1 MSLSILATKTLP
13 FCPACGHRVV
23 TQNLSKAVTKLGLK
37 PLDVVVVS
45 DIGCCSL
52 VDSLL
57 SCHTVHGLHGRAVAL
72 AMGVRVGLGSEK
84 KVIAVQGDGGA
95 TIGLQHLLEAA
106 RRNLDIT
113 LIVQNNL
120 VYGMTGGQL
129 SGLSPRGFKD
139 NPASVEEGVQP
150 YDICELAHSAGAAV
164 AARAFVGSDTPEL
177 WEEVL
182 STKGFSLIEVVE
194 VCPAHGI
201 KKLKELKDVVEYP
214 ETVLRNECPAKVVEP
229 RATDS
234 LFDALEPVTPRF
246 EANITEPV
254 GVIIAGSAGEG
265 VQSAGGFLATAG
277 MMAGLHTTRKGE
289 YPISVGSGFSVAE
302 VILSPK
308 PIPYTRIEEP
318 HTVIAVSEHGLNHV
332 SARIGDGS
340 ALLVDETLGEAV
352 APRNA
357 TLAPF
362 RKRAGA
368 KGAALA
374 AVAHWMRTTGLL
386 PVDTLIESIR
396 GHRHEEALRKAID
409 SVSDGDQPGSQP
421 GS

>member
-23 TQNLSKAVTKLGLK
+23 TQNLSKAVAKLGLE

-72 AMGVRVGLGSEK
+72 AMGVRFGLGKDK

-106 RRNLDIT
+106 RRNVDIT

-120 VYGMTGGQL
+120 VYGMTGGQI

-139 NPASVEEGVQP
+139 NPASDEEGVQP
-150 YDICELAHSAGAAV
+150 YDICELAHSAGAAF

-177 WEEVL
+177 WKEAL
-182 STKGFSLIEVVE
+182 GTKGFCLIEIVE
-194 VCPAHGI
+194 VCTAHGI
-201 KKLKELKDVVEYP
+201 KKLKELKDAVEYP
-214 ETVLRNECPAKVVEP
+214 ETVLRSDRPANAVEP

-246 EANITEPV
+246 ESNIDTPV

-265 VQSAGGFLATAG
+265 VQSAGGLLATAG

-302 VILSPK
+302 VILSPH
-308 PIPYTRIEEP
+308 PIEYTRIEEP
-318 HTVIAVSEHGLNHV
+318 HTVIAVSEHGINHV
-332 SARIGDGS
+332 SGRIGVNS
-340 ALLVDETLGEAV
+340 NLLVDESLTEGLVSRTCAS
-352 APRNA
+352 
-357 TLAPF
+357 APF
-362 RKRAGA
+362 RKKAGA

-386 PVDTLIESIR
+386 PVETLIESIG
-396 GHRHEEALRKAID
+396 GHKHEGVLRKAID
-409 SVSDGDQPGSQP
+409 STAG
-421 GS
+421 

>member
-23 TQNLSKAVTKLGLK
+23 TQNLSKAVTKLGLQ

-72 AMGVRVGLGSEK
+72 AMGVRVGLGAEK

-139 NPASVEEGVQP
+139 NPASAEEGVQP
-150 YDICELAHSAGAAV
+150 YDICELAHSAGAAF

-194 VCPAHGI
+194 VCTAHGV
-201 KKLKELKDVVEYP
+201 KKLKELKDTVEYG
-214 ETVLRNECPAKVVEP
+214 ETVLRTDRPAKVVEP
-229 RATDS
+229 RETAS
-234 LFDALEPVTPRF
+234 LFDALETVTPRF
-246 EANITEPV
+246 KANITEPV

-302 VILSPK
+302 VILSPR

-318 HTVIAVSEHGLNHV
+318 HTVIAVSEHGVKHV
-332 SARIGDGS
+332 SGRIGDES
-340 ALLVDETLGEAV
+340 ALLVDEALVEGL
-352 APRNA
+352 APRDCKS
-357 TLAPF
+357 APF

-374 AVAHWMRTTGLL
+374 AVTHWMRTTGLL
-386 PVDTLIESIR
+386 PVETPIESIS
-396 GHRHEEALRKAID
+396 GHKNADVLRKAID
-409 SVSDGDQPGSQP
+409 SVQDG
-421 GS
+421 